1 MKRLIGLIVAVLA
14 AGMML
19 VTGAGTA
26 QAAPTAQTEPEILW
40 TGPIA
45 LSRSGDTVTVS
56 GIYRCSAP
64 LDQMH
69 LWVSVK
75 QGGPDPTAE
84 GSSSTVDAWYD
95 TNVSQDV
102 RVKCDGK
109 WHTRTVELGRQ
120 KLANYPDDP
129 PNTAPSRKLGYLKE
143 GKGWLQFCLV
153 PPSPTGDIFA
163 SKSRWLSVVH
173 EDD

>member
-1 MKRLIGLIVAVLA
+1 MKRLFSLVVAMLA

-19 VTGAGTA
+19 VSGAGTA
-26 QAAPTAQTEPEILW
+26 QAAPTTQTGPEILW
-40 TGPIA
+40 TGPVAI
-45 LSRSGDTVTVS
+45 SRSGDSVTVS

-102 RVKCDGK
+102 AVTCDGR
-109 WHTRTVELGRQ
+109 WHFTWVDLGRHDTDFSGR
-120 KLANYPDDP
+120 P
-129 PNTAPSRKLGYLKE
+129 LGYLHN
-143 GKGWLQFCLV
+143 GNAWLQFCLV
-153 PPSPTGDIFA
+153 QGTSEETAVVA
-163 SKSRWLSVVH
+163 SKSRWVRVIGVH
-173 EDD
+173 